1 VDVVVPYRGEAA
13 GLEELRV
20 RLAELR
26 LQPGDSILVVDN
38 TPRPAPIEPGGDVP
52 VIHAPETATPGF
64 ARNRGVERGR
74 AEWLVFF
81 DADTE
86 PSSDVLNR
94 YFDPAPGPRTALLA
108 GGVVDEEVPPDAPP
122 AARYAYLR
130 EIMSQ
135 DNTYRLG
142 PWSFPQTANA
152 ACMRTAFEQV
162 GGFREDIRAA
172 EDADLCIRLKH
183 AGWKLER
190 RERASVVHV
199 SRASVLGFARQ
210 RMVHGAGGAWLD
222 RQYPGAVPRKRWPG
236 LIWWALRFSA
246 TRLARAVR
254 HRDRDQLVWALLA
267 PVENLAYEAGRR
279 RGNQLPPP

>member
-1 VDVVVPYRGEAA
+1 MRPAVDVVVPFRGDQ
-13 GLEELRV
+13 
-20 RLAELR
+20 AELDELKAR
-26 LQPGDSILVVDN
+26 LERLRLSEGDTLVVLDN
-38 TPRPAPIEPGGDVP
+38 TV
-52 VIHAPETATPGF
+52 TPGYG
-64 ARNRGVERGR
+64 RNRGAEQGS
-74 AEWLVFF
+74 AEWLVFI
-81 DADTE
+81 DADVMPE
-86 PSSDVLNR
+86 PDLLDR
-94 YFDPAPGPRTALLA
+94 YFDPPPEAKTAVIG
-108 GGVVDEEVPPDAPP
+108 GGVLDEPVPRDAPFV
-122 AARYAYLR
+122 ARYVHLCAF
-130 EIMSQ
+130 MHQ
-135 DNTYRLG
+135 DNTFG
-142 PWSFPQTANA
+142 WDDWSFAQTANA
-152 ACMRTAFEQV
+152 AVRREAFDAV

-190 RERASVVHV
+190 REPASVVHS
-199 SRASVLGFARQ
+199 SRTSVLGFARQ

-222 RQYPGAVPRKRWPG
+222 RQYPGAVPRKRWAG